1 MGNRYI
7 KDHNRTMK
15 LCNGIL
21 SIKNNDN
28 VPKLC
33 ALISD
38 LCLSTSEFKNYYFK
52 EVVSTCFA
60 ALSFIKSHNSCTYH
74 PLASESTFLL
84 SNILY
89 VS

>member
-33 ALISD
+33 TLISD
-38 LCLSTSEFKNYYFK
+38 LCLSTSEFKNQYLK
-52 EVVSTCFA
+52 EVVGAGFA
-60 ALSFIKSHNSCTYH
+60 ALSFIKSCNSCTYRS
-74 PLASESTFLL
+74 LVSEPRFL
-84 SNILY
+84 
-89 VS
+89 